1 MEWTMWDDLKDRD
14 LNLRNSLFLLLYR
27 SPIFCGEIKNV
38 KIPEELPAGCSV
50 ISYQDLPQK
59 EFDILGS
66 KIPLLCDRYVNYQG
80 EPIFI
85 IAAKSRSD
93 AEAVSKLIQVEY
105 QPSTPFFFDNDLK
118 ENQVIKE
125 RNETWTYDDKPIDP
139 EQVLTVETTTSGDL
153 YKPVYNDP
161 IGVAISSGAG
171 SVSVCTSTQ
180 WPHHVRSTVSS
191 ILNMPEED
199 VKVNVPQIASPLEG
213 RLWFP
218 SYLAALA
225 ASVMALRPGESVNL
239 ILTKEEVQQ
248 YIGAQYPFKI
258 KHTSMV
264 DKNTGAILQCTVDL
278 SINAGA
284 YPLFADEVMENALIS
299 IMGPYKVNK
308 VIIREQLIKTSYPPM
323 FFITGNKFTQMLVGI
338 ETHINNIISQ
348 TEQFPDEWRLENTV
362 ETSAKAGNIV
372 IEKVTRNSDFQRKF
386 SAYDLAK
393 QNRIKGIS
401 SDRYYRGI
409 GLAFATYKATSGFS
423 KKIATPFTGTLTL
436 NDNWQIHYSTAT
448 VPQNFFEYTLWKKV
462 IHKATELEEA
472 SIHIMPHDTASNEDS
487 IPDILGEMT
496 KGPIQLVQKCCRKL
510 QELRIST
517 PLPIK
522 VEESYDPTDDI
533 NAAVW
538 GAAIVEVSVDIITY
552 KPSIKGIWTCFDV
565 GDTIDEDISK
575 RYLMQR
581 IINSLYWCNSQGE
594 DELSS
599 WKYANLPI
607 SISLINSK
615 GADTVNYCGD
625 IPFGIIPAAYC
636 NAISQAVGKV
646 ITDMPVTPE
655 KLYRMVEEQ

>member
-1 MEWTMWDDLKDRD
+1 MWDDLKDRD
-14 LNLRNSLFLLLYR
+14 LNLRNSLYLSLYR
-27 SPIFCGEIKNV
+27 ASIFCGEIKNV
-38 KIPEELPAGCSV
+38 HIPENLPVGCSV
-50 ISYQDLPQK
+50 ISYRDLPQK

-66 KIPLLCDRYVNYQG
+66 RLPLLCDKYVNYQG

-85 IAAKSRSD
+85 IAAKSQAD
-93 AEAVSKLIQVEY
+93 AEAVASQIQVEY
-105 QPSTPFFFDNDLK
+105 QPSTPLFFDDDLK
-118 ENQVIKE
+118 AHQVVKE
-125 RNETWTYDDKPIDP
+125 RSETWTYDEKRIDP
-139 EQVLTVETTTSGDL
+139 DQTLTVETLTCGDI

-161 IGVAISSGAG
+161 IGVAIYMEQD

-191 ILNMPEED
+191 ILNKPEEA
-199 VKVNVPQIASPLEG
+199 VKVNVPQIASPMEG

-225 ASVMALRPGESVNL
+225 ASAAALRPGESVRL

-258 KHTSMV
+258 KHTSIV
-264 DKNTGAILQCTVDL
+264 DKNTGTILQCTVDL
-278 SINAGA
+278 AINAGA
-284 YPLFADEVMENALIS
+284 YPLFADEIMENALIS
-299 IMGPYKVNK
+299 VMGPYKVNK

-338 ETHINNIISQ
+338 ETHVNRIISL
-348 TEQFPDEWRLENTV
+348 TELFPDEWREENIV
-362 ETSAKAGNIV
+362 STSEKAGNIV
-372 IEKVTRNSDFQRKF
+372 IEKAAKNADFQRKF
-386 SAYDLAK
+386 ASFELAK
-393 QNRIKGIS
+393 QNRQNGIGT
-401 SDRYYRGI
+401 DRYYRGI

-423 KKIATPFTGTLTL
+423 SKICTPFTGKLML
-436 NDNWQIHYSTAT
+436 DDNWQLYYSTAT

-462 IHKATELEEA
+462 IHKITELEES
-472 SIHIMPHDTASNEDS
+472 SIHMMPHDTESNEDS

-496 KGPIQLVQKCCRKL
+496 KGPIQLVQKCSRKL
-510 QELRIST
+510 QELRVST
-517 PLPIK
+517 PLPIN
-522 VEESYDPTDDI
+522 VEESYDPTYDI

-552 KPSIKGIWTCFDV
+552 KPTIKGIWTCFDV

-581 IINSLYWCNSQGE
+581 IINSLYWCTSPGE
-594 DELSS
+594 DDTSS
-599 WKYANLPI
+599 WKFANLPI
-607 SISLINSK
+607 SISLINSH

-625 IPFGIIPAAYC
+625 IPFGIIPSAYC
-636 NAISQAVGKV
+636 NAISQALGKV

>member
-1 MEWTMWDDLKDRD
+1 MWDDLKDRD
-14 LNLRNSLFLLLYR
+14 LNLRNSLYLSLYR
-27 SPIFCGEIKNV
+27 ASIFCGEIKNAH
-38 KIPEELPAGCSV
+38 IPENLPVGCSV
-50 ISYQDLPQK
+50 ISYRDLPQK

-66 KIPLLCDRYVNYQG
+66 KFPLLCDKYVNYQG

-85 IAAKSRSD
+85 IAAKSQAD
-93 AEAVSKLIQVEY
+93 AEAVASQIQVEY
-105 QPSTPFFFDNDLK
+105 QPSTPLFFDDELK
-118 ENQVIKE
+118 ASQVVKE
-125 RNETWTYDDKPIDP
+125 RSETWTYDDKQIDQD
-139 EQVLTVETTTSGDL
+139 QVLTVETLTCGDI

-161 IGVAISSGAG
+161 IGVAIYMEQDD
-171 SVSVCTSTQ
+171 VSVCTSTQ

-191 ILNMPEED
+191 ILHKPEEE
-199 VKVNVPQIASPLEG
+199 VKVDVPQIASPMEG

-225 ASVMALRPGESVNL
+225 ASVAALRPGESVRL

-258 KHTSMV
+258 KHTSIV
-264 DKNTGAILQCTVDL
+264 DKNTGTILQCSVDL
-278 SINAGA
+278 AINGGA
-284 YPLFADEVMENALIS
+284 YPLFADEIMENALIS
-299 IMGPYKVNK
+299 VMGPYKVNK

-338 ETHINNIISQ
+338 ETHVNKIISL
-348 TEQFPDEWRLENTV
+348 TEQFPDEWREENIV
-362 ETSAKAGNIV
+362 STSEKAGSIV
-372 IEKVTRNSDFQRKF
+372 IEKAAKNADFQRKF
-386 SAYDLAK
+386 SAFELAK
-393 QNRIKGIS
+393 QNRQKGIGP
-401 SDRYYRGI
+401 DRYYRGI

-423 KKIATPFTGTLTL
+423 EKICTPFTGKLML
-436 NDNWQIHYSTAT
+436 DDNWQVYYSTAT

-462 IHKATELEEA
+462 IHKITELEES
-472 SIHIMPHDTASNEDS
+472 SIHMLPHDTDSNEDS

-496 KGPIQLVQKCCRKL
+496 KGPIQLVQKCSRKL
-510 QELRIST
+510 QELRVST
-517 PLPIK
+517 PLPITVK
-522 VEESYDPTDDI
+522 ESYDPTYDI

-581 IINSLYWCNSQGE
+581 IINSLYWCTSPGE
-594 DELSS
+594 DETSS
-599 WKYANLPI
+599 WKFANLPI
-607 SISLINSK
+607 SISLINSQ

-625 IPFGIIPAAYC
+625 IPFGIIPSAYC
-636 NAISQAVGKV
+636 NAISQAIGKV

>member
-1 MEWTMWDDLKDRD
+1 MWDDLKDRD
-14 LNLRNSLFLLLYR
+14 LNLRNSLYLSLYR
-27 SPIFCGEIKNV
+27 ASIFCGEIKNV
-38 KIPEELPAGCSV
+38 HIPENLPVGCSV
-50 ISYQDLPQK
+50 ISYRDLPQK

-66 KIPLLCDRYVNYQG
+66 KFPLLCDKYVNYQG

-85 IAAKSRSD
+85 IAAKSQAD
-93 AEAVSKLIQVEY
+93 AEAVARQIQVEY
-105 QPSTPFFFDNDLK
+105 QPSTPLFFDDDLK
-118 ENQVIKE
+118 AAQVVKE
-125 RNETWTYDDKPIDP
+125 RSETWTYDDRQIDQD
-139 EQVLTVETTTSGDL
+139 QVLTVETLTCGDI

-161 IGVAISSGAG
+161 IGVAIYTEQEA
-171 SVSVCTSTQ
+171 VYVCTSTQ

-191 ILNMPEED
+191 ILHKPEEN
-199 VKVNVPQIASPLEG
+199 VKVNVPQIASPMEG

-225 ASVMALRPGESVNL
+225 ASVAALRPGESVHL

-258 KHTSMV
+258 KHTSVV
-264 DKNTGAILQCTVDL
+264 DKNTGTILQCTVDL
-278 SINAGA
+278 AINGGA
-284 YPLFADEVMENALIS
+284 YPLFADEIMENALIS
-299 IMGPYKVNK
+299 VMGPYKVNK

-323 FFITGNKFTQMLVGI
+323 FFITGNKFTQILVGI
-338 ETHINNIISQ
+338 ETHVNKIISL
-348 TEQFPDEWRLENTV
+348 TEQFPDEWREENIV
-362 ETSAKAGNIV
+362 STSAKAGNIV
-372 IEKVTRNSDFQRKF
+372 IEKATKSSDFQRKF
-386 SAYDLAK
+386 SAFELAK
-393 QNRIKGIS
+393 QNRQKGIGT
-401 SDRYYRGI
+401 DRYYRGI

-423 KKIATPFTGTLTL
+423 DKICTPFTGKLML
-436 NDNWQIHYSTAT
+436 DDNWQVYYSTAT

-462 IHKATELEEA
+462 IHKITELEES
-472 SIHIMPHDTASNEDS
+472 SIHMLPHDTDSNEDS

-496 KGPIQLVQKCCRKL
+496 KGPIQLVQKCSSKL
-510 QELRIST
+510 QELRVST
-517 PLPIK
+517 PLPIT
-522 VEESYDPTDDI
+522 VEESHDPTYDI

-581 IINSLYWCNSQGE
+581 IINSLYWCTSPGE
-594 DELSS
+594 EESSS
-599 WKYANLPI
+599 WKFANLPI

-625 IPFGIIPAAYC
+625 IPFGIIPSAYC
-636 NAISQAVGKV
+636 NAISQAIGKV

>member
-1 MEWTMWDDLKDRD
+1 MWDDLKDRD
-14 LNLRNSLFLLLYR
+14 LNLRNSLYLSLYR
-27 SPIFCGEIKNV
+27 ASIFCGEIKNV
-38 KIPEELPAGCSV
+38 HIPENLPVGCSV
-50 ISYQDLPQK
+50 ISYRDLPQK

-66 KIPLLCDRYVNYQG
+66 KLPLLCDKYVNYQG

-85 IAAKSRSD
+85 IAAKSQAD
-93 AEAVSKLIQVEY
+93 AEAVARQIQVEY
-105 QPSTPFFFDNDLK
+105 QPSTPLFFDDDLK
-118 ENQVIKE
+118 AAQVVKE
-125 RNETWTYDDKPIDP
+125 RSETWTYDDRQIDQD
-139 EQVLTVETTTSGDL
+139 QVLTVETLTCGDI
-153 YKPVYNDP
+153 YKPVYNDS
-161 IGVAISSGAG
+161 IGVAIYTEQEA
-171 SVSVCTSTQ
+171 VYVCTSTQ

-191 ILNMPEED
+191 ILHKLEEN
-199 VKVNVPQIASPLEG
+199 VKVNVPQIASPMEG

-225 ASVMALRPGESVNL
+225 ASVAALRPGESVRL

-258 KHTSMV
+258 RHTSIV
-264 DKNTGAILQCTVDL
+264 DKNTGTILQCTVDL
-278 SINAGA
+278 AINGGA
-284 YPLFADEVMENALIS
+284 YPLFADEIMENALIS
-299 IMGPYKVNK
+299 VMGPYKVNK

-323 FFITGNKFTQMLVGI
+323 FFITGNKFTQILVGI
-338 ETHINNIISQ
+338 ETHVNKIISL
-348 TEQFPDEWRLENTV
+348 TEQFPDEWREENIV
-362 ETSAKAGNIV
+362 STSAKAGNIV
-372 IEKVTRNSDFQRKF
+372 IEKATKSSDFQRKF
-386 SAYDLAK
+386 SAFELAK
-393 QNRIKGIS
+393 QNRQKGIGT
-401 SDRYYRGI
+401 DRYYRGI

-423 KKIATPFTGTLTL
+423 DKICTPFTGKLML
-436 NDNWQIHYSTAT
+436 DDNWQVYYSTAT

-462 IHKATELEEA
+462 IHKITELEES
-472 SIHIMPHDTASNEDS
+472 SIHMLPHDTDSNEDS

-496 KGPIQLVQKCCRKL
+496 KGPIQLVQKCSSKL
-510 QELRIST
+510 QELRVST
-517 PLPIK
+517 PLPIT
-522 VEESYDPTDDI
+522 VEESYDPTYDI

-581 IINSLYWCNSQGE
+581 IINSLYWCTSPGE
-594 DELSS
+594 EESSS
-599 WKYANLPI
+599 WKFANLPI

-625 IPFGIIPAAYC
+625 IPFGIIPSAYC
-636 NAISQAVGKV
+636 NAISQAIGKV

>member
-1 MEWTMWDDLKDRD
+1 MWDDLKDRD
-14 LNLRNSLFLLLYR
+14 LNLRNSLYLSLYR
-27 SPIFCGEIKNV
+27 ASIFCGEIKNAH
-38 KIPEELPAGCSV
+38 IPENLPVGCSV
-50 ISYQDLPQK
+50 ISYRDLPQK

-66 KIPLLCDRYVNYQG
+66 KFPLLCDKYVNYQG

-85 IAAKSRSD
+85 IAAKSQAD
-93 AEAVSKLIQVEY
+93 AEAVASQIQVEY
-105 QPSTPFFFDNDLK
+105 QPSTPLFFDDELK
-118 ENQVIKE
+118 ASQVVKE
-125 RNETWTYDDKPIDP
+125 RSETWTYDDKQIDQD
-139 EQVLTVETTTSGDL
+139 QVLTVETLTCGDI

-161 IGVAISSGAG
+161 IGVAIYMEQDD
-171 SVSVCTSTQ
+171 VSVCTSTQ

-191 ILNMPEED
+191 ILHKPEEE
-199 VKVNVPQIASPLEG
+199 VKVDVPQIASPMEG

-225 ASVMALRPGESVNL
+225 ASVAALRPGESVRL

-258 KHTSMV
+258 KHTSIV
-264 DKNTGAILQCTVDL
+264 DKNTGTILQCSVDL
-278 SINAGA
+278 AINGGA
-284 YPLFADEVMENALIS
+284 YPLFADEIMENALIS
-299 IMGPYKVNK
+299 VMGPYKVNK

-338 ETHINNIISQ
+338 ETHVNKIISL
-348 TEQFPDEWRLENTV
+348 TEQFPDEWREENIV
-362 ETSAKAGNIV
+362 STSEKAGSIV
-372 IEKVTRNSDFQRKF
+372 IEKAAKNADFQRKF
-386 SAYDLAK
+386 SAFELAK
-393 QNRIKGIS
+393 QNRQKGIGP
-401 SDRYYRGI
+401 DRYYRGI

-423 KKIATPFTGTLTL
+423 EKICTPFTGKLML
-436 NDNWQIHYSTAT
+436 DDNWQVYYSTAT

-462 IHKATELEEA
+462 IHKITELEES
-472 SIHIMPHDTASNEDS
+472 SIHMLPHDTDSNEDS

-496 KGPIQLVQKCCRKL
+496 KGPIQLVQKCSRKL
-510 QELRIST
+510 QELRVST
-517 PLPIK
+517 PLPIT
-522 VEESYDPTDDI
+522 VEESYDPTYDI

-581 IINSLYWCNSQGE
+581 IINSLYWCTSPGE
-594 DELSS
+594 DETSS
-599 WKYANLPI
+599 WKFANLPI
-607 SISLINSK
+607 SISLINSQ

-625 IPFGIIPAAYC
+625 IPFGIIPSAYC
-636 NAISQAVGKV
+636 NAISQAIGKV

>member
-1 MEWTMWDDLKDRD
+1 MWDDLKDRD
-14 LNLRNSLFLLLYR
+14 LNLRNSLYLSLYR
-27 SPIFCGEIKNV
+27 ASIFCGEIKNIH
-38 KIPEELPAGCSV
+38 IPENLPVGCSV
-50 ISYQDLPQK
+50 ISYRDLPQK

-66 KIPLLCDRYVNYQG
+66 KLPLLCDKYVNYQG

-85 IAAKSRSD
+85 IAAKSQAD
-93 AEAVSKLIQVEY
+93 AETVAKQIQVEY
-105 QPSTPFFFDNDLK
+105 QPSTPLFFDDDLK
-118 ENQVIKE
+118 AHQVVKE
-125 RNETWTYDDKPIDP
+125 RSETWTYDDKKIDQ
-139 EQVLTVETTTSGDL
+139 EQVLTVETLTSGDI

-161 IGVAISSGAG
+161 IGVAIYMDSDSI
-171 SVSVCTSTQ
+171 SVCTSTQ

-191 ILNMPEED
+191 ILKKPEEA
-199 VKVNVPQIASPLEG
+199 VKVNVPQIASPMEG

-225 ASVMALRPGESVNL
+225 ASVVALRPGESVHL

-258 KHTSMV
+258 KHTSLV

-278 SINAGA
+278 AINAGA
-284 YPLFADEVMENALIS
+284 YPLFADEIMENALIS
-299 IMGPYKVNK
+299 TMGPYKVNK

-338 ETHINNIISQ
+338 ETHVNKIISI
-348 TEQFPDEWRLENTV
+348 TEQFPDEWREENIV

-372 IEKVTRNSDFQRKF
+372 IEKAAKNSDFQRKF
-386 SAYDLAK
+386 SSFELAK
-393 QNRIKGIS
+393 QNRQKGIGT
-401 SDRYYRGI
+401 DRYYRGI

-423 KKIATPFTGTLTL
+423 KKICTPFTGKLTL
-436 NDNWQIHYSTAT
+436 DDNWQLYYSTAT
-448 VPQNFFEYTLWKKV
+448 VPQNFFEYTLWRKV
-462 IHKATELEEA
+462 VHKITELDES
-472 SIHIMPHDTASNEDS
+472 SIHMMPHDTESNEDS

-496 KGPIQLVQKCCRKL
+496 KGPIQLIQKCSRKL
-510 QELRIST
+510 QELRVST
-517 PLPIK
+517 PLPIT
-522 VEESYDPTDDI
+522 VEESYDPTYDI

-575 RYLMQR
+575 RFLMQR
-581 IINSLYWCNSQGE
+581 IINSLYWCTSPGE
-594 DELSS
+594 DETSS
-599 WKYANLPI
+599 WKFVNLPI
-607 SISLINSK
+607 SISLINSQ

-625 IPFGIIPAAYC
+625 IPFGIIPSAYC
-636 NAISQAVGKV
+636 NAVSQAVGKV
-646 ITDMPVTPE
+646 ITDMPVTAE

>member
-1 MEWTMWDDLKDRD
+1 MWDDLKDRD
-14 LNLRNSLFLLLYR
+14 LNLRNSLYLSLYR
-27 SPIFCGEIKNV
+27 ASIFCGEIKNV
-38 KIPEELPAGCSV
+38 HIPENLPVGCSV
-50 ISYQDLPQK
+50 ISYRDLPQK

-66 KIPLLCDRYVNYQG
+66 RLPLLCDKYVNYQG

-85 IAAKSRSD
+85 IAAKSQAD
-93 AEAVSKLIQVEY
+93 AEAVASQIQVEY
-105 QPSTPFFFDNDLK
+105 QPSTPLFFDDDLK
-118 ENQVIKE
+118 AHQVVKE
-125 RNETWTYDDKPIDP
+125 RSETWTYDEKRIDP
-139 EQVLTVETTTSGDL
+139 VQTLTVETLICGDI

-161 IGVAISSGAG
+161 IGVAIYMEQD

-191 ILNMPEED
+191 ILNKPEEA
-199 VKVNVPQIASPLEG
+199 VKVNVPQIASPMEG

-225 ASVMALRPGESVNL
+225 ASAAALRPGESVRL

-258 KHTSMV
+258 KHTSIV
-264 DKNTGAILQCTVDL
+264 DKNTGTILQCTVDL
-278 SINAGA
+278 AINAGA
-284 YPLFADEVMENALIS
+284 YPLFADEIMENALIS
-299 IMGPYKVNK
+299 VMGPYKVNK

-338 ETHINNIISQ
+338 ETHVNRIISL
-348 TEQFPDEWRLENTV
+348 TELFPDEWREENIV
-362 ETSAKAGNIV
+362 STSEKAGNIV
-372 IEKVTRNSDFQRKF
+372 IEKAAKNADFQRKF
-386 SAYDLAK
+386 ASFELAK
-393 QNRIKGIS
+393 QNRQNGIGT
-401 SDRYYRGI
+401 DRYYRGI

-423 KKIATPFTGTLTL
+423 SKICTPFTGKLML
-436 NDNWQIHYSTAT
+436 DDNWQLYYSTAT

-462 IHKATELEEA
+462 IHKITELEES
-472 SIHIMPHDTASNEDS
+472 SIHMMPHDTESNEDS

-496 KGPIQLVQKCCRKL
+496 KGPIQLVQKCSRKL
-510 QELRIST
+510 QELRVST
-517 PLPIK
+517 PLPIN
-522 VEESYDPTDDI
+522 VEESYDPTYDI

-552 KPSIKGIWTCFDV
+552 KPTIKGIWTCFDV

-581 IINSLYWCNSQGE
+581 IINSLYWCTSPGE
-594 DELSS
+594 DDTSS
-599 WKYANLPI
+599 WKFANLPI
-607 SISLINSK
+607 SISLINSH

-625 IPFGIIPAAYC
+625 IPFGIIPSAYC
-636 NAISQAVGKV
+636 NAISQALGKV

>member
-1 MEWTMWDDLKDRD
+1 MWDDLKDRD
-14 LNLRNSLFLLLYR
+14 LNLRNSLYLSLYR
-27 SPIFCGEIKNV
+27 ASIFCGEIKNV
-38 KIPEELPAGCSV
+38 HIPESLPVGCSV
-50 ISYQDLPQK
+50 ISYRDLPQK

-66 KIPLLCDRYVNYQG
+66 RFPLLCDKYVNYQG

-85 IAAKSRSD
+85 IAARSQAD
-93 AEAVSKLIQVEY
+93 AEAVAGQIQVEY
-105 QPSTPFFFDNDLK
+105 QPSTPLFFDDDLK
-118 ENQVIKE
+118 AYQVVKE
-125 RNETWTYDDKPIDP
+125 RSETWTYDEKNIDP
-139 EQVLTVETTTSGDL
+139 DQTLTVETLTCGDI

-161 IGVAISSGAG
+161 IGVAIYMEQD

-191 ILNMPEED
+191 ILNKPEEA
-199 VKVNVPQIASPLEG
+199 VKVNVPQIASPMEG

-225 ASVMALRPGESVNL
+225 ASVAALRPGESVRL

-258 KHTSMV
+258 KHTSIV
-264 DKNTGAILQCTVDL
+264 DKNTGTILQCTVDL
-278 SINAGA
+278 AINGGA

-299 IMGPYKVNK
+299 VMGPYKVNK

-338 ETHINNIISQ
+338 ETHVNKIISL
-348 TEQFPDEWRLENTV
+348 TEQFPDEWREENIV
-362 ETSAKAGNIV
+362 STSEKAGNIV
-372 IEKVTRNSDFQRKF
+372 IEKAAKNADFQRKF
-386 SAYDLAK
+386 ASFELAK
-393 QNRIKGIS
+393 QNRQSGIGT
-401 SDRYYRGI
+401 DRYYRGI

-423 KKIATPFTGTLTL
+423 NKICTPFTGKLML
-436 NDNWQIHYSTAT
+436 DDNWQLYYSTAT

-462 IHKATELEEA
+462 IHKITELEES
-472 SIHIMPHDTASNEDS
+472 SIHMMPHDTESNEDS

-496 KGPIQLVQKCCRKL
+496 KGPIQLVQKCSRKL
-510 QELRIST
+510 QELRVST
-517 PLPIK
+517 PLPIN
-522 VEESYDPTDDI
+522 VEESYDPTYDI

-552 KPSIKGIWTCFDV
+552 KPAIKGIWTCFDV

-581 IINSLYWCNSQGE
+581 IINSLYWCTSPGE
-594 DELSS
+594 DDTSS
-599 WKYANLPI
+599 WKFANLPI
-607 SISLINSK
+607 SISLINSH

-625 IPFGIIPAAYC
+625 IPFGIIPSAYC
-636 NAISQAVGKV
+636 NAISQALGKV

>member
-1 MEWTMWDDLKDRD
+1 MWDDLKDRD
-14 LNLRNSLFLLLYR
+14 LNLRNSLYLSLYR
-27 SPIFCGEIKNV
+27 ASIFCGEIKNV
-38 KIPEELPAGCSV
+38 HIPENLPVGCSV
-50 ISYQDLPQK
+50 ISYRDLPQK

-66 KIPLLCDRYVNYQG
+66 RFPLLCDKYVNYQG

-85 IAAKSRSD
+85 IAARSQAD
-93 AEAVSKLIQVEY
+93 AEAVAGQIQVEY
-105 QPSTPFFFDNDLK
+105 QPSTPLFFDDDLK
-118 ENQVIKE
+118 AYQVVKE
-125 RNETWTYDDKPIDP
+125 RSETWTYDEKNIDP
-139 EQVLTVETTTSGDL
+139 DQTLTVETLTCGDI

-161 IGVAISSGAG
+161 IGVAIYMEQD

-191 ILNMPEED
+191 ILNKPEEA
-199 VKVNVPQIASPLEG
+199 VKVNVPQIASPMEG

-225 ASVMALRPGESVNL
+225 ASVAALRPGESVRL

-258 KHTSMV
+258 KHTSIV
-264 DKNTGAILQCTVDL
+264 DKNTGTILQCTVDL
-278 SINAGA
+278 AINGGA

-299 IMGPYKVNK
+299 VMGPYKVNK

-338 ETHINNIISQ
+338 ETHVNKIISL
-348 TEQFPDEWRLENTV
+348 TEQFPDEWREENIV
-362 ETSAKAGNIV
+362 STSEKAGNIV
-372 IEKVTRNSDFQRKF
+372 IEKAAKNADFQRKF
-386 SAYDLAK
+386 ASFELAK
-393 QNRIKGIS
+393 QNRQIGIGT
-401 SDRYYRGI
+401 DRYYRGI

-423 KKIATPFTGTLTL
+423 NKICTPFTGKLML
-436 NDNWQIHYSTAT
+436 DDNWQLYYSTAT

-462 IHKATELEEA
+462 IHKITELEES
-472 SIHIMPHDTASNEDS
+472 SIHMMPHDTESNEDS

-496 KGPIQLVQKCCRKL
+496 KGPIQLVQKCSRKL
-510 QELRIST
+510 QELRVST
-517 PLPIK
+517 PLPIN
-522 VEESYDPTDDI
+522 VEESYDPTYDI

-552 KPSIKGIWTCFDV
+552 KPAIKGIWTCFDV

-581 IINSLYWCNSQGE
+581 IINSLYWCTSPGE
-594 DELSS
+594 DDTSS
-599 WKYANLPI
+599 WKFANLPI
-607 SISLINSK
+607 SISLINSH

-625 IPFGIIPAAYC
+625 IPFGIIPSAYC
-636 NAISQAVGKV
+636 NAISQALGKV

>member
-1 MEWTMWDDLKDRD
+1 MWDDLKDRD
-14 LNLRNSLFLLLYR
+14 LNLRNSLYLSLYR
-27 SPIFCGEIKNV
+27 ASIFCGEIKNV
-38 KIPEELPAGCSV
+38 HIPENLPVGCSV
-50 ISYQDLPQK
+50 ISYRDLPQK

-66 KIPLLCDRYVNYQG
+66 KLPLLCDKYVNYQG

-85 IAAKSRSD
+85 IAAKSQAD
-93 AEAVSKLIQVEY
+93 AEAVASQIQVEY
-105 QPSTPFFFDNDLK
+105 QPSTPLFFDEDLK
-118 ENQVIKE
+118 AHQVVKE
-125 RNETWTYDDKPIDP
+125 RSETWTYDDKQIDQD
-139 EQVLTVETTTSGDL
+139 QVLTVETLTCGDI

-161 IGVAISSGAG
+161 IGVAIYMEQD

-191 ILNMPEED
+191 ILHKPEEA
-199 VKVNVPQIASPLEG
+199 VKVNVPQIASPMEG

-225 ASVMALRPGESVNL
+225 ASVAALRPGESVRL

-258 KHTSMV
+258 KHTSIV
-264 DKNTGAILQCTVDL
+264 DKNTGTILPCTVDL
-278 SINAGA
+278 AINGGA
-284 YPLFADEVMENALIS
+284 YPLFADEIMENALIS
-299 IMGPYKVNK
+299 VMGPYKVNK

-338 ETHINNIISQ
+338 ETHVNRIISL
-348 TEQFPDEWRLENTV
+348 TEQFPDEWREENIV
-362 ETSAKAGNIV
+362 STSSKAGNIV
-372 IEKVTRNSDFQRKF
+372 IEKAAKNADFQRKF
-386 SAYDLAK
+386 ASFELAK
-393 QNRIKGIS
+393 QNRQNGIGT
-401 SDRYYRGI
+401 DRYYRGI

-423 KKIATPFTGTLTL
+423 SKICTPFTGKLL
-436 NDNWQIHYSTAT
+436 LDDNWQVYYSTAT

-462 IHKATELEEA
+462 IHKITELEES
-472 SIHIMPHDTASNEDS
+472 SIHMMPHDTESNEDS

-496 KGPIQLVQKCCRKL
+496 KGPIQLVQKCSRKL
-510 QELRIST
+510 QELRVDT
-517 PLPIK
+517 PLPIN
-522 VEESYDPTDDI
+522 VEESYDPTYDI

-538 GAAIVEVSVDIITY
+538 GAAIVEVSVDMITY
-552 KPSIKGIWTCFDV
+552 KPTIKGIWTCFDV

-575 RYLMQR
+575 RFLMQR
-581 IINSLYWCNSQGE
+581 IINSLYWCTSPGE
-594 DELSS
+594 DDTSS
-599 WKYANLPI
+599 WKFANLPI
-607 SISLINSK
+607 SISLINSQ

-625 IPFGIIPAAYC
+625 IPFGIIPSAYC

>member
-1 MEWTMWDDLKDRD
+1 MWDDLIDRD
-14 LNLRNSLFLLLYR
+14 LNLRNSLFLSLYR
-27 SPIFCGEIKNV
+27 ASIFCGEITNIR
-38 KIPEELPAGCSV
+38 IPENLPAGCSV
-50 ISYQDLPQK
+50 ISYRDLPQK
-59 EFDILGS
+59 EFEILGS
-66 KIPLLCDRYVNYQG
+66 RFPLLCDKYVNYQG

-85 IAAKSRSD
+85 IAAKSQAD
-93 AEAVSKLIQVEY
+93 AESVSRQIKVEY
-105 QPSTPFFFDNDLK
+105 QPSTPFFFDDDLK
-118 ENQVIKE
+118 AYQVAKE
-125 RNETWTYDDKPIDP
+125 HSETWTYDDKRIDP
-139 EQVLTVETTTSGDL
+139 DQVLTVETLTSGDI

-161 IGVAISSGAG
+161 IGVAIYTESD

-191 ILNMPEED
+191 ILHKPEEA

-225 ASVMALRPGESVNL
+225 ASVAALRPGESVRL

-258 KHTSMV
+258 KHTSLV

-278 SINAGA
+278 AINAGA
-284 YPLFADEVMENALIS
+284 YPLFADEIMENALIS

-308 VIIREQLIKTSYPPM
+308 VIIKEQLIKTSYPPM
-323 FFITGNKFTQMLVGI
+323 FFITGNKFTQLLVGI
-338 ETHINNIISQ
+338 ETHVNKIISM
-348 TEQFPDEWRLENTV
+348 TEQFPDEWREQNIV
-362 ETSAKAGNIV
+362 ATSSKAGSIV
-372 IEKVTRNSDFQRKF
+372 IEKVVKNSDFQRKF
-386 SAYDLAK
+386 SAFDLAN
-393 QNRIKGIS
+393 QNRRKGIGT
-401 SDRYYRGI
+401 DRYYRGI

-423 KKIATPFTGTLTL
+423 KKICTPFTGKLTL
-436 NDNWQIHYSTAT
+436 DDNWQLYYSTAT

-462 IHKATELEEA
+462 IHKITELEES
-472 SIHIMPHDTASNEDS
+472 SIHMLPHDTESNEDS

-496 KGPIQLVQKCCRKL
+496 KGPIQLVQKCSKKL
-510 QELRIST
+510 QELRVST
-517 PLPIK
+517 PLPIT
-522 VEESYDPTDDI
+522 VEEGYDPTYDI

-565 GDTIDEDISK
+565 GDTIEEDISK
-575 RYLMQR
+575 RFLMQR
-581 IINSLYWCNSQGE
+581 IINSLYWCTSPGE
-594 DELSS
+594 DETSS
-599 WKYANLPI
+599 WKFANLPI
-607 SISLINSK
+607 SISLINSQ

-625 IPFGIIPAAYC
+625 IPFGIIPSAYC

>member
-1 MEWTMWDDLKDRD
+1 MWDDLKDRD
-14 LNLRNSLFLLLYR
+14 LNLRNSLYLSLYR
-27 SPIFCGEIKNV
+27 ASIFCGEIKNV
-38 KIPEELPAGCSV
+38 HIPENLPVGCSV
-50 ISYQDLPQK
+50 ISYRDLPQK

-66 KIPLLCDRYVNYQG
+66 KLPLLCDKYVNYQG

-85 IAAKSRSD
+85 IAAKSQAD
-93 AEAVSKLIQVEY
+93 AEAVASQIQVEY
-105 QPSTPFFFDNDLK
+105 QPSTPLFFDEDLK
-118 ENQVIKE
+118 AHQVVKE
-125 RNETWTYDDKPIDP
+125 RSETWTYDDKQIDQD
-139 EQVLTVETTTSGDL
+139 QVLTVETLTCGDI

-161 IGVAISSGAG
+161 IGVAIYMEQD

-191 ILNMPEED
+191 ILHKPEEA
-199 VKVNVPQIASPLEG
+199 VKVNVPQIASPMEG

-225 ASVMALRPGESVNL
+225 ASVAALRPGESVRL

-258 KHTSMV
+258 KHTSIV
-264 DKNTGAILQCTVDL
+264 DKNTGTILQCTVDL
-278 SINAGA
+278 AINGGA
-284 YPLFADEVMENALIS
+284 YPLFADEIMENALIS
-299 IMGPYKVNK
+299 VMGPYKVNK

-338 ETHINNIISQ
+338 ETHVNRIISL
-348 TEQFPDEWRLENTV
+348 TEQFPDEWREENIV
-362 ETSAKAGNIV
+362 STSSKAGNIV
-372 IEKVTRNSDFQRKF
+372 IEKAAKNADFQRKF
-386 SAYDLAK
+386 ASFELAK
-393 QNRIKGIS
+393 QNRQNGIGT
-401 SDRYYRGI
+401 DRYYRGI

-423 KKIATPFTGTLTL
+423 SKICTPFTGKLL
-436 NDNWQIHYSTAT
+436 LDDNWQVYYSTAT

-462 IHKATELEEA
+462 IHKITELEES
-472 SIHIMPHDTASNEDS
+472 SIHMMPHDTESNEDS

-496 KGPIQLVQKCCRKL
+496 KGPIQLVQKCSRKL
-510 QELRIST
+510 QELRVDT
-517 PLPIK
+517 PLPIN
-522 VEESYDPTDDI
+522 VEESYDPTYDI

-538 GAAIVEVSVDIITY
+538 GAAIVEVSVDMITY
-552 KPSIKGIWTCFDV
+552 KPTIKGIWTCFDV

-575 RYLMQR
+575 RFLMQR
-581 IINSLYWCNSQGE
+581 IINSLYWCTSPGE
-594 DELSS
+594 DDTSS
-599 WKYANLPI
+599 WKFANLPI
-607 SISLINSK
+607 SISLINSQ

-625 IPFGIIPAAYC
+625 IPFGIIPSAYC